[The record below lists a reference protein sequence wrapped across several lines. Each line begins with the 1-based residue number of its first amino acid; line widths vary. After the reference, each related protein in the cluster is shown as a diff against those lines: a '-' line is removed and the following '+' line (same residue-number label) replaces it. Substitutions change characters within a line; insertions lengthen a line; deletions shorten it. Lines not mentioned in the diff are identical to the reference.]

1 MTTDKQPDRTA
12 ASLAFVSDRNYP
24 ENLDHTPDQPIT
36 DEQNTEE
43 HHQKANASPTN
54 AFEGFGSFSS
64 LTGAEDRPWRD
75 VTSAT
80 RAARPGPAARPS
92 SWR

>member
-64 LTGAEDRPWRD
+64 
-75 VTSAT
+75 
-80 RAARPGPAARPS
+80 
-92 SWR
+92 